1 MRDGTELSG
10 IEKGRGE
17 KRIGDIAGIGRLHC
31 LAAASSSCYATRCQ
45 NKGANWKAE
54 TACAVPRLFR
64 QGDTSGKTPPPW
76 DYENTGEK
84 ISGIVEM
91 RVRVLRPR
99 GQLQNGGARIL
110 RKFAVQEERGLPD
123 PPPLCRSG
131 EYRYRLSA
139 SQGVDGAIPAINK
152 DPWTGGEERGREKID
167 EDAGVVS
174 AAIGLACEGPGRKQ
188 KELDLLEALDFP
200 RSDTYLLSD
209 TCEPSVRTFFVERGA
224 LTV

>member
-110 RKFAVQEERGLPD
+110 RKFAVQHAGTALRELQLNPVTNESEPVDARPQ
-123 PPPLCRSG
+123 RSSTRT
-131 EYRYRLSA
+131 Y
-139 SQGVDGAIPAINK
+139 
-152 DPWTGGEERGREKID
+152 GGI
-167 EDAGVVS
+167 
-174 AAIGLACEGPGRKQ
+174 
-188 KELDLLEALDFP
+188 ALVI
-200 RSDTYLLSD
+200 
-209 TCEPSVRTFFVERGA
+209 CGSV
-224 LTV
+224 